1 MSDYCRSAVEQYRT
15 LSGITKFKYA
25 PTPYLPD
32 GSLVHADS
40 CDRGQ
45 MAGAACKV
53 LMKDLWVGR
62 LARPDIIQIVSDLAT
77 KVQAWSKNEDKRLY
91 RLICYLNSTLHYK
104 LCGKIGDT
112 SDKLRL
118 LLFVDADLAG
128 NPDDTKSRS
137 GGYLVLSGPNT
148 WFPITWICRKQTATS
163 RSTTEAEVVALAVA
177 LFSEALPTLGLL
189 NLLFGREVDLYIL
202 EDLSLIH
209 I

>member
-1 MSDYCRSAVEQYRT
+1 MDKTFGTKVIEFDMSDYCRSAVERYKT
-15 LSGITKFKYA
+15 LSGITKLKYA

-40 CDRGQ
+40 CVRGQ

-104 LCGKIGDT
+104 LCGKIGDR
-112 SDKLRL
+112 KGKHPA
-118 LLFVDADLAG
+118 VV
-128 NPDDTKSRS
+128 NNDTEK
-137 GGYLVLSGPNT
+137 VT
-148 WFPITWICRKQTATS
+148 KQ
-163 RSTTEAEVVALAVA
+163 ST
-177 LFSEALPTLGLL
+177 
-189 NLLFGREVDLYIL
+189 
-202 EDLSLIH
+202 
-209 I
+209 